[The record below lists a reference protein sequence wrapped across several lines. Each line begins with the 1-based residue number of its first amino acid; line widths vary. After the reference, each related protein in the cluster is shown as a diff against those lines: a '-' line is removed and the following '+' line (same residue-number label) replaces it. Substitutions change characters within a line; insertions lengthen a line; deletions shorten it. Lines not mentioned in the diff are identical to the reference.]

1 MKTTPNYGFSVPE
14 LTDKPDITVISKNFE
29 QLDSTLDELGGG
41 FVLMISEIPVSQ
53 RKKDTQYALIVDDFT
68 N

>member
-14 LTDKPDITVISKNFE
+14 LTDKPDITPISQNFE
-29 QLDSTLDELGGG
+29 KLDTTLDNLGGG
-41 FVLMISEIPVSQ
+41 FVLMKSEIPVSQ
-53 RKKDTQYALIVDDFT
+53 RKKDTQYALIIDDFT